1 MSAVTH
7 PSALAGPRSG
17 GIAARRAVIRWASRM
32 FRREWRQQLLV
43 VTLLTVAVAAAIASI
58 TLVYNTAP
66 ADNARHGSASYILW
80 YDGTN
85 PNFEAELA
93 SARKYFGTI
102 EVIGH
107 RSVPVPGSVESLDY
121 RAQDRNGVFGSEL
134 LATRQG
140 RYPNGPRE
148 VAVTDG
154 VAKLLGLQL
163 GSTLALD
170 GHRRTV
176 VGIVENPRKLNDE
189 FALVS
194 PSSAGT
200 YGSVTVLVDASR
212 ASIDS
217 FLNSGTADTGDR
229 RPSALM
235 GTESQPNEQQA
246 ETLAMFS
253 VATVFL
259 LLASL
264 IAAAG
269 FAVVAQ
275 RRLRQLGMLS
285 AVGATQKHLRLVLLT
300 NGAVVGTIAAVVGT
314 VIGLTLWLVFA
325 PILESAVDH
334 RVDRL
339 SLPWPFLVVAF
350 ILAILG
356 ATAAA
361 WWPARAVARLPVMLA
376 LSGRPPKPR
385 PARHAA
391 IAAAVLIAVG
401 IASLTLSGRDKPVF
415 IIVGIVAT
423 ILGCLLLGPPTIRI
437 FSKVAGRLS
446 IAPRLALRD
455 LVRYQARSGAA
466 LAAVSLALGI
476 AATVVV
482 VASAEA
488 AQRNAEPVNLSDRQV
503 RVYLG
508 RPSTR
513 EVIPAQ
519 AVKEIDRLSAG
530 VQQIADPLGDAN
542 VVPLLK
548 VFRPG
553 EPAFFDPVAGYKVVP
568 TVELAKK
575 SGRNYRPAVE
585 LFVATPA
592 MLRYLGIDPAT
603 IKLGTDFLAAPG
615 VSTNEL
621 VIPNFET
628 RRDVRITNVQRI
640 DLGGRLFGSAMG
652 MNAGNVAF
660 ITPNGLRRQGW
671 KEIPGGW
678 LVESSRPLTSDQIAS
693 ARELAADAGLT
704 VETRRGSTSFAKTIG
719 IATGAGAL
727 LALGI
732 LAMTVGLIR
741 SESAGDLRTLTA
753 TGASSR
759 IRRTL
764 TATTAG
770 ALALLGA
777 LLGVAGAYVVLVA
790 TYYDDLGYLSSVPVL
805 YLALAI
811 VGVPLAAAAA
821 GWLIAGREPATIAR
835 PVIN

>member
-1 MSAVTH
+1 MSAVAH
-7 PSALAGPRSG
+7 PSPLAGPRSG
-17 GIAARRAVIRWASRM
+17 GIAARRAVIRWARRM

-43 VTLLTVAVAAAIASI
+43 LTLLTVAVAAAITSI
-58 TLVYNTAP
+58 TMVYNTAP
-66 ADNARHGSASYILW
+66 ADNAQHGSASYILRF
-80 YDGTN
+80 DGTN

-93 SARKYFGTI
+93 AARKYFGTI
-102 EVIGH
+102 EVIRH
-107 RSVPVPGSVESLDY
+107 RSVPIPGSVESVDF
-121 RAQDRNGVFGSEL
+121 RAQDPNGVFGSDT
-134 LATRQG
+134 LALREG

-154 VAKLLGLQL
+154 VAKLLRLQL

-176 VGIVENPRKLNDE
+176 VGIVENPRKLSDE

-194 PSSAGT
+194 LSSAGT
-200 YGSVTVLVDASR
+200 SDSVAVLVDASS

-217 FLNSGTADTGDR
+217 FLDSGTADPGDR
-229 RPSALM
+229 RPSAAM
-235 GTESQPNEQQA
+235 GTESRPKEQQA

-264 IAAAG
+264 VAAAG

-300 NGAVVGTIAAVVGT
+300 NGALVGTIAALIGT
-314 VIGLTLWLVFA
+314 VAGLGLWLVFA
-325 PILESAVDH
+325 PTLESAVDH
-334 RVDRL
+334 RIDRL
-339 SLPWPFLVVAF
+339 SLPWPFLVLAF

-391 IAAAVLIAVG
+391 IAAAALIALG
-401 IASLTLSGRDKPVF
+401 IASLALSGRDKPVF

-423 ILGCLLLGPPTIRI
+423 ILGCLLLGPPAIRI
-437 FSKVAGRLS
+437 FSRVAGRLS
-446 IAPRLALRD
+446 IAPRLGLRD

-466 LAAVSLALGI
+466 LAAVALALGI

-488 AQRNAEPVNLSDRQV
+488 AKRNAKPVNLSDRQV
-503 RVYLG
+503 RIYLG
-508 RPSTR
+508 RPKTR
-513 EVIPAQ
+513 EFIPAQ

-530 VQQIADPLGDAN
+530 VQQIADRLGDAN
-542 VVPLLK
+542 AVPLRK
-548 VFRPG
+548 AFQPG
-553 EPAFFDPVAGYKVVP
+553 EPTFFDPVAGYKVLP
-568 TVELAKK
+568 TAELAKK
-575 SGRNYRPAVE
+575 SGLNYRPAAQ

-603 IKLGTDFLAAPG
+603 IRPGTDFLLSPS
-615 VSTNEL
+615 VSNKL
-621 VIPNFET
+621 VIPSLKD
-628 RRDVRITNVQRI
+628 RRDFAMTHVQRI
-640 DLGGRLFGSAMG
+640 DLRGRLFGSAME
-652 MNAGNVAF
+652 MNARNVAF
-660 ITPNGLRRQGW
+660 ITPNALRRYGW
-671 KEIPGGW
+671 KQIPGGW
-678 LVESSRPLTSDQIAS
+678 LVEARRPLTGDQIAD
-693 ARELAADAGLT
+693 ARAMAANAGLT
-704 VETRRGSTSFAKTIG
+704 IEVQKGKTSFAKTMG

-753 TGASSR
+753 TGATSR

-790 TYYDDLGYLSSVPVL
+790 MFYDDLGYLSSVPFQF
-805 YLALAI
+805 LAFAV
-811 VGVPLAAAAA
+811 VGVPLAAGLA
-821 GWLIAGREPATIAR
+821 GWFIAGREPRAIAR
-835 PVIN
+835 PVID